1 MRNDFKHLIRKVAQ
15 DLRVLYL
22 LPFVLLVWISEF
34 LDRRLWRYWNM
45 KSVENWR
52 RFQWRWPAYIIAL
65 VGWLFAAAA
74 LLCLMHWRLW

>member
-1 MRNDFKHLIRKVAQ
+1 MRNDFKHLIHKVAQ

-45 KSVENWR
+45 KSMENWR
-52 RFQWRWPAYIIAL
+52 RFRWRWPAYIIAL
-65 VGWLFAAAA
+65 VGWFFAAAA
-74 LLCLMHWRLW
+74 LLCLMRWRLW

>member
-1 MRNDFKHLIRKVAQ
+1 MRNDFKHLIRNVAR

-45 KSVENWR
+45 KSMENWR

-65 VGWLFAAAA
+65 VGWFFAAAA
-74 LLCLMHWRLW
+74 LLCLMRWRLW